1 MGLLQEGDT
10 LVVWKID
17 RIGRSV
23 KKLVTILEELKEKEV
38 HLKTLTG
45 SLVVDT
51 TTAQGKLMY
60 SIITTFAE
68 YERDVNRERTLAGL
82 EAARKRGIKLG
93 RKFKLEDAD
102 IERMEQMRKA
112 GIPVSDILDYFK
124 IGKTTYYRYINKSKV
139 INAKIKINKI
149 ANIKLNRIANEIV

>member
-1 MGLLQEGDT
+1 M
-10 LVVWKID
+10 
-17 RIGRSV
+17 
-23 KKLVTILEELKEKEV
+23 
-38 HLKTLTG
+38 
-45 SLVVDT
+45 
-51 TTAQGKLMY
+51 
-60 SIITTFAE
+60 
-68 YERDVNRERTLAGL
+68 
-82 EAARKRGIKLG
+82 KLG